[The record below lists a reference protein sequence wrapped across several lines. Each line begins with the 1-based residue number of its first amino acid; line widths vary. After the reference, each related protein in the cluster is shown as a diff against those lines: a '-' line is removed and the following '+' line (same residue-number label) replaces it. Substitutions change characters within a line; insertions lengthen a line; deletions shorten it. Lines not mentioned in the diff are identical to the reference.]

1 MTRSRLVVGNWKMNP
16 PTIAEAVALSEL
28 LIFEDEGHGVATLAN
43 QVTANSKILEF
54 LAAHL
59 L

>member
-1 MTRSRLVVGNWKMNP
+1 VPVGESIQ
-16 PTIAEAVALSEL
+16 IAEAVGRAEL
-28 LIFEDEGHGVATLAN
+28 LIFEDEGHGVAKLAN
-43 QVTANSKILEF
+43 QVTANSRILEF